1 MSGHPLPGA
10 SIGKA
15 SLEDLRRQY
24 ELDLFEDFLPF
35 LDRFVVDHEGGGFMT
50 NVDRE
55 FYEPGPYD
63 KEFDVEPVK
72 REKVEHLYC
81 VCTRCGQIVQKVKQ
95 SLFAEDGTK

>member
-1 MSGHPLPGA
+1 MMRRCVGIGLILGHKL
-10 SIGKA
+10 
-15 SLEDLRRQY
+15 
-24 ELDLFEDFLPF
+24 
-35 LDRFVVDHEGGGFMT
+35 VDMT